1 MWTEKFDILKVDIYE
16 LFDGLDKNLDLII
29 FLLIFRG
36 GVSSNTAI

>member
-1 MWTEKFDILKVDIYE
+1 MMWTEKLDIYE
-16 LFDGLDKNLDLII
+16 LFGGLDKNLDLII